1 MYDNLWF
8 IHWPPA
14 CYQPFSIYHD
24 HHFNC
29 SFILTYATVANS
41 AVTGTGVVAC
51 LIICAVAT
59 ATSTSV
65 IAVVGIIA
73 VAGIVAAVSWTI
85 ERVAGCYCGR
95 LTAPFTGST
104 PDAKP
109 KSSSSSPSCACGYQN
124 RACYGTP

>member
-1 MYDNLWF
+1 MT
-8 IHWPPA
+8 
-14 CYQPFSIYHD
+14 
-24 HHFNC
+24 
-29 SFILTYATVANS
+29 SFTMLILTYATVANS

-73 VAGIVAAVSWTI
+73 VASTTTAASWTI
-85 ERVAGCYCGR
+85 VHVAGCYCGH

-104 PDAKP
+104 PDAAP
-109 KSSSSSPSCACGYQN
+109 KSSSSSPSCACGYQS